1 MRLKRA
7 RRERSQAEK
16 RAKRAEATYKKVLRK
31 VRAA

>member
-7 RRERSQAEK
+7 RRDRAQAAK
-16 RAKRAEATYKKVLRK
+16 QAKRAEATYKKVLRK